1 MKNTLDITFDYGVL
15 ESIIYKDKEN
25 NQETDILTKISDEL
39 VEEFETLFW
48 EKNPISFAKLFPHKL
63 REEIDTTGMF
73 NCLDMFVK
81 EGGTKYS
88 FRYRGKKLI

>member
-1 MKNTLDITFDYGVL
+1 MKNTLDIIFDYGVL
-15 ESIIYKDKEN
+15 ESIIYKENDKEI
-25 NQETDILTKISDEL
+25 DILEKISDYL
-39 VEEFETLFW
+39 VEELETMFW

-88 FRYRGKKLI
+88 FRYRGKKII